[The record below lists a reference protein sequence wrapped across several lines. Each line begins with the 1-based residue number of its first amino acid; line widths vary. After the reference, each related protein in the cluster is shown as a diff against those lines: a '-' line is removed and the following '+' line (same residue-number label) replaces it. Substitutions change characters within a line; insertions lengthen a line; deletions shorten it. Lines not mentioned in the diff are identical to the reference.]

1 MAVGY
6 DAAMTDVAEVVS
18 ESIEHPAEGRLNSI
32 IALAVAVTA
41 TFTALCNVKDGNV
54 VQAMAQD
61 QAGAVD
67 QWSYYQAKGTKQNI
81 AEAALDQMLL
91 DADLRTDLSATAHKH
106 LNELIADYRTRV
118 KIYEQEKQQIKA
130 KAEDLQGDYDRLNI
144 HDDQFDL
151 AEALMSVA
159 IALFGITALTR
170 KRMLL
175 VFAGA
180 LAGLGMLFGLSG
192 FFQWGIHPDFLTRLL
207 S

>member
-1 MAVGY
+1 MGYHAV
-6 DAAMTDVAEVVS
+6 MTEVAEVVS
-18 ESIEHPAEGRLNSI
+18 DSIEHPAEGRFNSL

-67 QWSYYQAKGTKQNI
+67 QWAYYQAKGTKENI
-81 AEAALDQMLL
+81 AEAALDQMVL
-91 DADLRTDLSATAHKH
+91 DGDLRADLSTAARTH
-106 LNELIADYRTRV
+106 LNALIADYRTRI
-118 KIYEQEKQQIKA
+118 KTYEQEKQQIKA
-130 KAEDLQGDYDRLNI
+130 KAEELQRDYDRLNI

-170 KRMLL
+170 KRLLL

-180 LAGLGMLFGLSG
+180 LAALGMLFGLSG
-192 FFQWGIHPDFLTRLL
+192 FFQWSIHPDFLTRLL

>member
-1 MAVGY
+1 MSEIA
-6 DAAMTDVAEVVS
+6 DVVS
-18 ESIEHPAEGRLNSI
+18 ETIEHPVEGRLNSV

-54 VQAMAQD
+54 VQAMEQD

-67 QWSYYQAKGTKQNI
+67 QWSYYQAKGTKQNL
-81 AEAALDQMLL
+81 AEAVLDQMSLERELRPDLPADGRARL
-91 DADLRTDLSATAHKH
+91 DKK
-106 LNELIADYRTRV
+106 IAEYAASV
-118 KIYEQEKQQIKA
+118 KKFEEEKLQIKA
-130 KAEDLQGDYDRLNI
+130 KAEDLQRDYDRLNV

-170 KRMLL
+170 KKALL
-175 VFAGA
+175 GFAA
-180 LAGLGMLFGLSG
+180 FLAGVGIFFGLAG
-192 FFQWGIHPDFLTRLL
+192 FLQWRIHPDFLTRLL

>member
-1 MAVGY
+1 
-6 DAAMTDVAEVVS
+6 MTEIADVVADTLEH
-18 ESIEHPAEGRLNSI
+18 HPAEGRFNSI

-61 QAGAVD
+61 QSAAVD
-67 QWSYYQAKGTKQNI
+67 QWSYYQAKGTKQNLAEAVLDQLTLERELRSELPTSARQHLDQKI
-81 AEAALDQMLL
+81 AEYTQ
-91 DADLRTDLSATAHKH
+91 
-106 LNELIADYRTRV
+106 RV
-118 KIYEQEKQQIKA
+118 KTYEREKGQIKA
-130 KAEDLQGDYDRLNI
+130 SAEELQRDYDRLNV

-151 AEALMSVA
+151 AEALLSVA

-175 VFAGA
+175 LFAA
-180 LAGLGMLFGLSG
+180 VLAGLGMVFGLAG
-192 FFQWGIHPDFLTRLL
+192 FLRWGIHPDFLTRLL